1 MIRSEISIE
10 MQLLDEIKLQ
20 FGRAT
25 GLFRLLAINIGVF
38 LVITLAR
45 TFLFL
50 FTGESAGIDWL
61 VGKLSLPASPELLLY
76 QPWSLLTYMFLHADL
91 LHILFNMLIL
101 YWTGRLFTEYL
112 GNDKLWATYV
122 LGGLVGGFL
131 YLVSFNLFPAFS
143 AAKQYSFLLGASAG
157 VIAVLVAVATLLP
170 DYIVHLLLIGP
181 VRLKYVAIISILLYF
196 ISIPLGNAG
205 GHIAHLGG
213 ALFGYLMIV
222 RLRSGSD
229 LTSWLTGLGKRKK
242 AKMKVVSRQ
251 VQRGGTEDTYH
262 DQNAASQEAIDRI
275 LDKINR
281 SGFDSLTKQEKE
293 ILYKASGKN

>member
-1 MIRSEISIE
+1 MI
-10 MQLLDEIKLQ
+10 DEIKLQ

-25 GLFRLLAINIGVF
+25 ALFRLLTVNIGVF
-38 LVITLAR
+38 LIITLAR
-45 TFLFL
+45 TFLYL
-50 FTGESAGIDWL
+50 FTGETADIEWL
-61 VGKLSLPASPELLLY
+61 VGKLSLPARPDLIIY
-76 QPWSLLTYMFLHADL
+76 QPWSLLSYMFLHTDL

-112 GNDKLWATYV
+112 GNDKLWATYI
-122 LGGLVGGFL
+122 LGGLAGAVL
-131 YLVSFNLFPAFS
+131 YIIAFNFFPAFS
-143 AAKQYSFLLGASAG
+143 VAKQYAFLLGASAG

-213 ALFGYLMIV
+213 ALFGYLMV
-222 RLRSGSD
+222 SRLRKGQD
-229 LTSWLTGLGKRKK
+229 LTKWLTGFSKGRK

-262 DQNAASQEAIDRI
+262 DRVAASQEEVDRI

-281 SGFDSLTKQEKE
+281 SGFESLTKQEKE
-293 ILYKASGKN
+293 ILYKASGKS

>member
-1 MIRSEISIE
+1 MI
-10 MQLLDEIKLQ
+10 DEIKLQ

-25 GLFRLLAINIGVF
+25 ALFRLLSVNIGVF
-38 LVITLAR
+38 LIITLAR
-45 TFLFL
+45 TFLYL
-50 FTGESAGIDWL
+50 FTGETADIEWL
-61 VGKLSLPASPELLLY
+61 VGKLSLPARPDLIIY
-76 QPWSLLTYMFLHADL
+76 QPWSLLSYMFLHTDL

-112 GNDKLWATYV
+112 GNDKLWATYI
-122 LGGLVGGFL
+122 LGGLAGAVL
-131 YLVSFNLFPAFS
+131 YIIAFNFFPAFS
-143 AAKQYSFLLGASAG
+143 VAKQYAFLLGASAG

-213 ALFGYLMIV
+213 ALFGYLMV
-222 RLRSGSD
+222 SRLRKGQD
-229 LTSWLTGLGKRKK
+229 LTKWLTGFSKGRK

-262 DQNAASQEAIDRI
+262 DRVAASQEEVDRI

-281 SGFDSLTKQEKE
+281 SGFESLTKQEKE
-293 ILYKASGKN
+293 ILYKASGKS

>member
-1 MIRSEISIE
+1 MI
-10 MQLLDEIKLQ
+10 DEIKLQ

-25 GLFRLLAINIGVF
+25 ALFRLLTVNIGVF
-38 LVITLAR
+38 LIITLAR
-45 TFLFL
+45 TFLYL
-50 FTGESAGIDWL
+50 FTGETADIEWL
-61 VGKLSLPASPELLLY
+61 VGKLSLPARPDLIIY
-76 QPWSLLTYMFLHADL
+76 QPWSLLSYMFLHTDL

-112 GNDKLWATYV
+112 GNDKLWATYI
-122 LGGLVGGFL
+122 LGGLAGAVL
-131 YLVSFNLFPAFS
+131 YIIAFNFFPAFS
-143 AAKQYSFLLGASAG
+143 VAKQYAFLLGASAG

-213 ALFGYLMIV
+213 ALFGYLMV
-222 RLRSGSD
+222 SRLRKGQD
-229 LTSWLTGLGKRKK
+229 LTKWLTGFSKGRK

-262 DQNAASQEAIDRI
+262 DRVAASQEEVDRI

-281 SGFDSLTKQEKE
+281 SGFESLTKQEKE
-293 ILYKASGKN
+293 ILYKASGRS

>member
-1 MIRSEISIE
+1 MI
-10 MQLLDEIKLQ
+10 DEIKLQ

-25 GLFRLLAINIGVF
+25 ALFRLLSVNIGVF
-38 LVITLAR
+38 LILTIAR
-45 TFLFL
+45 TFLYL
-50 FTGESAGIDWL
+50 FTGETADIEWL
-61 VGKLSLPASPELLLY
+61 VGKLSLPARPDLIIY
-76 QPWSLLTYMFLHADL
+76 QPWSLLTYMFLHTDL

-112 GNDKLWATYV
+112 GNDKLWATYI
-122 LGGLVGGFL
+122 LGGLAGAVL
-131 YLVSFNLFPAFS
+131 YIIAFNLFPAFS
-143 AAKQYSFLLGASAG
+143 VAKQYAFLLGASAG

-213 ALFGYLMIV
+213 ALFGYLMV
-222 RLRSGSD
+222 SRLRKGQD
-229 LTSWLTGLGKRKK
+229 LTKWLTGFSKGRK

-262 DQNAASQEAIDRI
+262 DRVAASQEEVDRI

-281 SGFDSLTKQEKE
+281 SGFESLTKQEKD
-293 ILYKASGKN
+293 ILYKASGKS

>member
-10 MQLLDEIKLQ
+10 MQLLNEIKLQ

-61 VGKLSLPASPELLLY
+61 VGKLSLPANPELLLY
-76 QPWSLLTYMFLHADL
+76 QPWSLLTYMFLHTDL

-157 VIAVLVAVATLLP
+157 VIAILVAVATLLP

-229 LTSWLTGLGKRKK
+229 LTSWLTVLGKRKK
-242 AKMKVVSRQ
+242 SKMKVVSRKI
-251 VQRGGTEDTYH
+251 QRGATEDNYH
-262 DQNAASQEAIDRI
+262 DQNADSQEAIDRI